1 MANRKEDIK
10 PVASSNEEA
19 VLLDKLRLE
28 MLSSLEKY
36 TRAMFKAQ
44 NKRTFVVN
52 EHHRKIFEA
61 LQDVVD
67 GKCTRLIINMPP
79 RYSKCLH
86 PSTRVL
92 TERGLIPI
100 GEVRRGDRVWSFK
113 NGRAVLS
120 TAQGTE
126 PARKPSVKVTMRSGR
141 SFVCS
146 TDHPMLT
153 TFGYVRA
160 DKLKPGDRIQALCA
174 NIDSSYEIDDAELL
188 FATMMIFE
196 GNCSNPKNLRF
207 TTSDKEVFD
216 IIQVSCEILGI
227 GIKHYPSSRP
237 YDYHVMGGLS
247 GKAYEIL
254 ERLGLSGHSALTKR
268 LPTDWFSLSAR
279 QKYMFLDLMFA
290 TDGWVNSQTGQCG
303 IDLANEGLTYDI
315 QQMLA
320 TVGIVSSISYRD
332 NGHAGV
338 WNLVIPREYGIK
350 LLDRI
355 SFYHKR
361 PSAMT
366 MLSKKPISLTDTFPF
381 EIIRREKLTYKARA
395 AGMRCEATK
404 DISRAK
410 MEKLSEKF
418 PQLSKYLCEDF
429 YLDRVEKIE
438 DVGVQDLVHLGVDD
452 THNFIANGL
461 VSHNTE
467 VVIKQFISWCF
478 ALNPTCMF
486 LHLSYSDTLVNDN
499 SSTIRQIMS
508 EPLYK
513 MLFPNSALEREKGAT
528 NKWKTKAGG
537 ELYAVSTQG
546 QVTGFGAGKVDEPD
560 SEIGDDIPFSDDE
573 HLNQM
578 LHAMEVNSNIFQGAM
593 LIDDPLKPED
603 ALSDTVRER
612 INQRFENTLR
622 NRVNSRNTPIIIIMQ
637 RLHEHDL
644 CGYLM
649 ETEPDKWRVLSL
661 PAILS
666 DEDGNEKALWPLK
679 HNIQELHDLR
689 DADPIVFET
698 QYMQNPTPKE
708 GLMYDRGFSEYTP
721 EELGAYKPNERKA
734 CNYTDTADTGADSL
748 CSICFIDTP
757 EFIYVTDVL
766 YTTDPMEKTEPQTA
780 RMLDYNGTVEARIES
795 NNGGRGFARK
805 VQSLLKLTHK
815 NFKCVVHWFHQSQNK
830 YVRIYNNSATAMAI
844 VKFPK
849 GWERRWPKFH
859 SALMSYRKENNKK
872 NAHDDAPDC
881 LTGCVEMKLQGT
893 RKKKI
898 RLKNG

>member
-10 PVASSNEEA
+10 PVVSSNEEA

-153 TFGYVRA
+153 MYGYREAGVLRA
-160 DKLKPGDRIQALCA
+160 GDYIQALCGRL
-174 NIDSSYEIDDAELL
+174 DTTFEMDEQQLSEV
-188 FATMMIFE
+188 IFSTLAKDLT
-196 GNCSNPKNLRF
+196 GDNPDTCLPP
-207 TTSDKEVFD
+207 EV
-216 IIQVSCEILGI
+216 
-227 GIKHYPSSRP
+227 
-237 YDYHVMGGLS
+237 
-247 GKAYEIL
+247 
-254 ERLGLSGHSALTKR
+254 
-268 LPTDWFSLSAR
+268 FSLSIR
-279 QKYMFLDLMFA
+279 QRLVAL
-290 TDGWVNSQTGQCG
+290 G
-303 IDLANEGLTYDI
+303 IIFYGCKKPVGIKSCYGVHTFSNRLALDI
-315 QQMLA
+315 QQLMSTLGMA
-320 TVGIVSSISYRD
+320 SSVQPVEGGYYVSVDRVAPYRKT
-332 NGHAGV
+332 GLYG
-338 WNLVIPREYGIK
+338 EY
-350 LLDRI
+350 
-355 SFYHKR
+355 
-361 PSAMT
+361 
-366 MLSKKPISLTDTFPF
+366 
-381 EIIRREKLTYKARA
+381 
-395 AGMRCEATK
+395 
-404 DISRAK
+404 
-410 MEKLSEKF
+410 
-418 PQLSKYLCEDF
+418 EDF

-513 MLFPNSALEREKGAT
+513 LLFPNSALEREKGAT

-560 SEIGDDIPFSDDE
+560 AEIDDDTPFSEDE
-573 HLNQM
+573 QLNQM
-578 LHAMEVNSNIFQGAM
+578 LHAMEVNSNVFQGAM

-603 ALSDTVRER
+603 ALSDMVRER
-612 INQRFENTLR
+612 INQRFENTIR